1 MAEEFKPCLS
11 REELIERY
19 HLTKEDQVYLLDI
32 FEEVE
37 KAVYRHLSFHL

>member
-1 MAEEFKPCLS
+1 MEKEFKPVLS

-19 HLTKEDQVYLLDI
+19 SMSEEDQVYLLDL

-37 KAVYRHLSFHL
+37 KAVYRHLSYHL